1 MGDTIVTEPY
11 IFAVC
16 GYKNTGKTT
25 LITKL
30 IPVLA
35 RHGYKAAVIKHD
47 GHDFEPDVPGTDSFR
62 HRKAGA
68 CGTAVFSARRMMVA
82 KEFPGIT
89 ERELVQA
96 FPEADVILLEGLK
109 DSPYPKYICRYPEI
123 VPDIDEIAHMIERNI
138 MKKRSGTGI

>member
-47 GHDFEPDVPGTDSFR
+47 GHDFEPDVRLSNNSYMISLMYGL
-62 HRKAGA
+62 
-68 CGTAVFSARRMMVA
+68 FS
-82 KEFPGIT
+82 I
-89 ERELVQA
+89 
-96 FPEADVILLEGLK
+96 ADIF
-109 DSPYPKYICRYPEI
+109 
-123 VPDIDEIAHMIERNI
+123 
-138 MKKRSGTGI
+138 